1 MLPLPPTTYYL
12 YTCVPR
18 AHSFT
23 FSIFLTTCVSAY
35 PPLSRR
41 TNTVTVELSLSRLPT
56 PSQFRFDFGGRRAA
70 IPISLCY
77 CRIVCLHCSLSL
89 SLSPLLFLPLPL
101 IPESLPFIPAR
112 LLWKR
117 KVGVYTKGVL
127 ASVFLSLVPIFFHP
141 PSFTTLVCARTDG
154 PWAGRGPLVE
164 NTVFVGRKRRTRLCK
179 RESEV
184 FFVSVCIKC
193 GQKLKSIIINY

>member
-89 SLSPLLFLPLPL
+89 SLSHRFSFSLFHSFPSLFLLFPLVFYGKERL
-101 IPESLPFIPAR
+101 EYIQKVSWRLYFCLSFRSFFIPPPS
-112 LLWKR
+112 LLLCVR
-117 KVGVYTKGVL
+117 VQTGRGPVGGHLLKILFLSDGKEGHDCVRERVRF
-127 ASVFLSLVPIFFHP
+127 FLSL
-141 PSFTTLVCARTDG
+141 
-154 PWAGRGPLVE
+154 
-164 NTVFVGRKRRTRLCK
+164 FV
-179 RESEV
+179 
-184 FFVSVCIKC
+184 
-193 GQKLKSIIINY
+193 